1 MAQGSGIPARRSE
14 LVRSGEGRTVNVA
27 IRADASADIGTGH
40 VMRCLTLANAL
51 RGRGAT
57 VSFLCR
63 EYAGHLCSQVEADG
77 FAVHR
82 LPVLAASPSHAS
94 LAVPEIGW
102 ELDAEQSRIALEHA
116 GMRPELLVVDH
127 YGLGRPWERALRPLT
142 RRILVIDDLAD
153 RPHDCDVLLDPN
165 LHDSPNIRYVG
176 LVAASTRVF
185 VGPRYALLRPEFDL
199 VAARTRDSGLSRMLI
214 FFGGADSSNEALK
227 LVHALRGLAERAPPT
242 VIVLGAINSNV
253 EELRRTTLGMDR
265 IQLVV
270 TTGEMAR
277 LMDEADL
284 GVGTCGSAAWERCLL
299 GLPALV
305 VVSAENQRDDARILH
320 SLGAVRNLG
329 DASDTSVKRWI
340 EEIGALQKDSAALQ
354 AMSRAA
360 TAVMRGRQQAVREF
374 ESALAY

>member
-1 MAQGSGIPARRSE
+1 
-14 LVRSGEGRTVNVA
+14 VNVA

-63 EYAGHLCSQVEADG
+63 EYAGHLCDQVEADG

-82 LPVLAASPSHAS
+82 LPVQAALTPDAS
-94 LAVPEIGW
+94 LVPPQIGW
-102 ELDAEQSRIALEHA
+102 EVDAEQSRLALEHA
-116 GMRPELLVVDH
+116 GMRPDLLVVDH
-127 YGLGRPWERALRPLT
+127 YGLGIPWERALRPLT

-165 LHDSPNIRYVG
+165 LHDSPKIRYTR
-176 LVAASTRVF
+176 LVAPSTRVF
-185 VGPRYALLRPEFDL
+185 VGPRYALLRPEFDR

-242 VIVLGAINSNV
+242 VVVLGAINSNV
-253 EELRRTTLGMDR
+253 EEVRRTTRGVDR

-284 GVGTCGSAAWERCLL
+284 GVGTCGGAAWERCLL

-340 EEIGALQKDSAALQ
+340 AEIGALQKDPAALQ

-360 TAVMRGRQQAVREF
+360 AAVMRGRQQAVREF
-374 ESALAY
+374 ESALAH